1 MTFGFILTRCVNSEL
16 TNKYWNECI
25 KCIRRFYPIERIIV
39 IDDNS
44 KQEFIKADF
53 EYNNVEIVQSEFP
66 QRGELLPYYYF
77 HKFHYF
83 DNAVILH
90 DSVFI
95 HRKIAFKSLENS
107 NISVIPLWHFE
118 KYKGH
123 NPNNT
128 KRIASYLKN
137 NKYVLNKINMEQTT
151 SLNFNL
157 VSSQNNWNGC
167 FGCQSFIN
175 YNFLHFLQNKYNL
188 FKLIDAVRNRDDRCC
203 LERIMGLLFH
213 LEYPQITKRG
223 SILGSI
229 IKHNKWWYTF
239 NNYIDDK
246 QARKLTNPV
255 IKVFSGR

>member
-1 MTFGFILTRCVNSEL
+1 MTFGFILTRHVNSEL
-16 TNKYWNECI
+16 TNKYWNECV
-25 KCIRRFYPIERIIV
+25 KCIRRFYPNEKIIV

-44 KQEFIKADF
+44 KQEYIKADF

-95 HRKIAFKSLENS
+95 HKKIAFELLEKSRIN
-107 NISVIPLWHFE
+107 VFPLWHFE

-137 NKYVLNKINMEQTT
+137 NRYVLSKINNEQAS
-151 SLNFNL
+151 SLNFNF
-157 VSSQNNWNGC
+157 VSSPNNWNGC

-175 YNFLHFLQNKYNL
+175 YNFLTFLQNKYKLFNL
-188 FKLIDAVRNRDDRCC
+188 LHVVKKRNDRCS
-203 LERIMGLLFH
+203 LERIMGILFYI
-213 LEYPQITKRG
+213 EYPKICSQG

-229 IKHNKWWYTF
+229 FNYGIWGYTYHSYC
-239 NNYIDDK
+239 NDK
-246 QARKLTNPV
+246 QMNKITLPI